1 MDSKSQ
7 QLPDGFA
14 PYPENSPFLDRVG
27 PLFLKMDGM
36 KPIIGLYICKHHCNN
51 KGTAHGGLMATLADI
66 SLGKTAGWSQE
77 PRAPLVTTSLTIDHF
92 GAARLHDWIVA
103 EIVDSSDSQDTRA
116 MFNVLV
122 NFELNSRTAVED
134 HLIETS
140 LKPECQATT
149 ATASSVYH

>member
-1 MDSKSQ
+1 MDSKRQ
-7 QLPDGFA
+7 QLPDGLA

-36 KPIIGLYICKHHCNN
+36 KPIIGLYICEHHCNN

-77 PRAPLVTTSLTIDHF
+77 PRVPLVTTSLTIDYF

-103 EIVDSSDSQDTRA
+103 ETDFNRVGSEMAFANCYVRSGDKALARA
-116 MFNVLV
+116 SGVFKVVRL
-122 NFELNSRTAVED
+122 R
-134 HLIETS
+134 
-140 LKPECQATT
+140 
-149 ATASSVYH
+149 